1 ENMVNVSTHYISEKV
16 ARVRWL
22 PEQLQQ
28 SERFVTGSWDMDRN
42 FVRLWRLQ
50 SNQYAT
56 ATESDNVDQ
65 MPRCMDKVAMEDDV
79 TGMEFVDK
87 DTLAVSCADGEL
99 LLLLLGNDSKTLPL
113 KKSLTGHLSVFNVQR
128 AVEEDQM
135 QRTARSERLHCFQR
149 SQEPAPCTDLSVYGT
164 DIATAG
170 EDGCVNIVS
179 VGNVRQV
186 KRTIEAD
193 SMALFSICYI
203 SQQELVTANRMGVI
217 RMLDARVAT
226 EAQPKIT
233 FMVASQDDK
242 SSNFVSS
249 LSTHPM
255 QQHIL
260 LCGSEEGSI
269 TVWDLRNLNYPASYL
284 SAHKSPI
291 NEIGFHRKDP
301 SKLFTAAEG
310 GEVWMWSENKVLGCD
325 SNKDGHSPWL
335 SGDRVRSLV
344 DVEGV
349 LSNIR
354 KSVNSFDVHGSRLVC
369 GGDAEAVYLVDNI
382 A

>member
-1 ENMVNVSTHYISEKV
+1 MSFANVSTHYISEKV
-16 ARVRWL
+16 SRVRWL
-22 PEQLQQ
+22 PEELQQ
-28 SERFVTGSWDMDRN
+28 SERFVTGSWDMDQN
-42 FVRLWRLQ
+42 FVRLWRLL

-56 ATESDNVDQ
+56 ATDSDVDQ
-65 MPRCMDKVAMEDDV
+65 IPRCMDKVRMEDDV
-79 TGMEFVDK
+79 TAMEFVDK
-87 DTLAVSCADGEL
+87 DTLAVSCADG
-99 LLLLLGNDSKTLPL
+99 
-113 KKSLTGHLSVFNVQR
+113 HLSVFNVHR

-135 QRTARSERLHCFQR
+135 QRTSRSGLLHCFQR
-149 SQEPAPCTDLSVYGT
+149 SQEPAPCTDLSTYGT

-170 EDGCVNIVS
+170 EDGCVSIVS
-179 VGNVRQV
+179 VENVRQV
-186 KRTIEAD
+186 KRQIEAD

-217 RMLDARVAT
+217 RVLDGRVAT
-226 EAQPKIT
+226 EAQPKTT

-242 SSNFVSS
+242 SNFVSS
-249 LSTHPM
+249 LAKHPM
-255 QQHIL
+255 QHHIL

-269 TVWDLRNLNYPASYL
+269 TVWDMRNLSYPASYL

-291 NEIGFHRKDP
+291 NEIGFHQKDP

-310 GEVWMWSENKVLGCD
+310 GEVWMWSENKVLGSD
-325 SNKDGHSPWL
+325 YTKDGHSPWL

-354 KSVNSFDVHGSRLVC
+354 KSINSFDVHGSRLVC
-369 GGDAEAVYLVDNI
+369 GGDTEAVYLVDNI
-382 A
+382 V

>member
-1 ENMVNVSTHYISEKV
+1 MSMANVSTHYISEKV

-56 ATESDNVDQ
+56 ATESDNVDNV
-65 MPRCMDKVAMEDDV
+65 PRCMDKVAMEDDV
-79 TGMEFVDK
+79 TAMEFVDK
-87 DTLAVSCADGEL
+87 DTLAVSCAD
-99 LLLLLGNDSKTLPL
+99 
-113 KKSLTGHLSVFNVQR
+113 GHLSVFNVQR

-149 SQEPAPCTDLSVYGT
+149 SQESAPCTDLSVYGT

-203 SQQELVTANRMGVI
+203 SQHELVAANRMGVI
-217 RMLDARVAT
+217 RTLDGRVAT
-226 EAQPKIT
+226 EAQPKLT

-310 GEVWMWSENKVLGCD
+310 GEVWMWSENKVLGCE
-325 SNKDGHSPWL
+325 SSKKDGNSPWL

-349 LSNIR
+349 LTNIR
-354 KSVNSFDVHGSRLVC
+354 KAVNSFDVHGSRLVC
-369 GGDAEAVYLVDNI
+369 GGDTEAVYLVDNI